1 MFSDPFHSQGAWKS
15 RTFPGRAI
23 FSVQRSVSA
32 QSFSFQQFNSFLPS
46 VLLSPQ
52 NVFQSH
58 SWFMYCCPCVQ
69 VVVFLQQILFSQQTS
84 TTAFSFS
91 FSSKQLR
98 FRQLRLLYEHGSKS
112 DWFKMRAK
120 SGGTNQNW
128 DISIRQIHFL
138 TEDGSAKRSNFSKT
152 HWRESI
158 SGSFLW
164 EQTSWLCHEM
174 PVSLTISKLELHS
187 Q

>member
-23 FSVQRSVSA
+23 FSVFNAR
-32 QSFSFQQFNSFLPS
+32 FPHNPFHFNSSIPFFLRFCYPHRMFFS
-46 VLLSPQ
+46 LTPASCIVVLVYRL
-52 NVFQSH
+52 F
-58 SWFMYCCPCVQ
+58 
-69 VVVFLQQILFSQQTS
+69 FLQQILFPQQTS

-120 SGGTNQNW
+120 SGGTNQN
-128 DISIRQIHFL
+128 
-138 TEDGSAKRSNFSKT
+138 
-152 HWRESI
+152 
-158 SGSFLW
+158 
-164 EQTSWLCHEM
+164 
-174 PVSLTISKLELHS
+174 
-187 Q
+187 

>member
-58 SWFMYCCPCVQ
+58 SWFMYCPCVQ
-69 VVVFLQQILFSQQTS
+69 VVFFAANSVSPTNFHNCLLVFFQFKTTS
-84 TTAFSFS
+84 L
-91 FSSKQLR
+91 SSASPFIRTRIEIWLVQNACKVWR
-98 FRQLRLLYEHGSKS
+98 
-112 DWFKMRAK
+112 
-120 SGGTNQNW
+120 NQ
-128 DISIRQIHFL
+128 
-138 TEDGSAKRSNFSKT
+138 
-152 HWRESI
+152 
-158 SGSFLW
+158 
-164 EQTSWLCHEM
+164 
-174 PVSLTISKLELHS
+174 SKLRHFDPANSLFDWRWIS
-187 Q
+187 QTI